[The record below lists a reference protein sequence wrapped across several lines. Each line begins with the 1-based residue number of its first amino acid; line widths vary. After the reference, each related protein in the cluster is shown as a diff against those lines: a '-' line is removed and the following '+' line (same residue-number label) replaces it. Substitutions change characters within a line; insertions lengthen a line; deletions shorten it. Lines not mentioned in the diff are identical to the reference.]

1 MDGITWG
8 IVVVVGLVCAAWYLS
23 YSAARLDRLHA
34 RVEGALSA
42 LDAQLV
48 RRAEATL
55 ELANSGALDPASALI
70 LAGAASES
78 LEAHNGR
85 TGEDL
90 LEGQH
95 FAGREVIESD
105 LSQALHL
112 ALAPEVVAA
121 IRAAAPGPGRPR
133 SPGWWRRACGCSWPG
148 ASTTTPSRTC
158 SGCVASRWS
167 GGSVWPGMRHC
178 PTRSSSRTSCPP
190 ACGTDPSGVLD
201 WRPDLLARSGRRPR
215 VLR

>member
-1 MDGITWG
+1 MDALTWA
-8 IVVVVGLVCAAWYLS
+8 VVVVSVLLAVAWYLS

-48 RRAEATL
+48 RRAEATV

-70 LAGAASES
+70 LAAAASES

-85 TGEDL
+85 VGDDL

-105 LSQALHL
+105 LTEALQIGL
-112 ALAPEVVAA
+112 TGPVVEQLRLEPGVAAGAALARVEAA
-121 IRAAAPGPGRPR
+121 GLR
-133 SPGWWRRACGCSWPG
+133 
-148 ASTTTPSRTC
+148 
-158 SGCVASRWS
+158 VQ
-167 GGSVWPGMRHC
+167 
-178 PTRSSSRTSCPP
+178 
-190 ACGTDPSGVLD
+190 
-201 WRPDLLARSGRRPR
+201 LARRFHNDAVKDVQRVRRKQVVRWFRLAGHADLPQTIEFDDELPVAVR
-215 VLR
+215 G

>member
-1 MDGITWG
+1 MDAITWG
-8 IVVVVGLVCAAWYLS
+8 VAVVAVLLGVAWYLS

-70 LAGAASES
+70 LAAAASES
-78 LEAHNGR
+78 LEAHNER
-85 TGEDL
+85 SGEDL

-105 LSQALHL
+105 LTEALQIGL
-112 ALAPEVVAA
+112 AGPVVEQLRREPGVAAGAALARVEAA
-121 IRAAAPGPGRPR
+121 GLR
-133 SPGWWRRACGCSWPG
+133 
-148 ASTTTPSRTC
+148 
-158 SGCVASRWS
+158 VQ
-167 GGSVWPGMRHC
+167 
-178 PTRSSSRTSCPP
+178 
-190 ACGTDPSGVLD
+190 
-201 WRPDLLARSGRRPR
+201 LARRFHNDA
-215 VLR
+215 VKDV

>member
-1 MDGITWG
+1 MDALTWG
-8 IVVVVGLVCAAWYLS
+8 VVVVSVLLAVAWYLS

-48 RRAEATL
+48 RRAEATV

-70 LAGAASES
+70 LAAAASES

-85 TGEDL
+85 VGDDL

-105 LSQALHL
+105 LTEALQIGL
-112 ALAPEVVAA
+112 TGPVVEQLRREPGIPAGAALARVEAA
-121 IRAAAPGPGRPR
+121 GLR
-133 SPGWWRRACGCSWPG
+133 
-148 ASTTTPSRTC
+148 
-158 SGCVASRWS
+158 VQ
-167 GGSVWPGMRHC
+167 
-178 PTRSSSRTSCPP
+178 
-190 ACGTDPSGVLD
+190 
-201 WRPDLLARSGRRPR
+201 LARRFHNDAVKDVQRVRRKTVVRWFRLAGHAELPQTIEFDDELPSAVR
-215 VLR
+215 S